1 MKIDTF
7 QLGPFATNAYLLT
20 ADDGG
25 DALLIDAP
33 EGIEQAIELCDAR
46 GLTPAVLVNTH
57 GHVDH
62 IAGNEAVK
70 RRWPGIRLAIH
81 RDDAAKLTSSMR
93 NLSLLMGM
101 RVTSPPADALLA
113 EGDRIPLGPLAL
125 DVLHTPGHT
134 PGGITLLARPESGP
148 PVAFTGDT
156 LFCLGVGR
164 TDFPGASERTLLE
177 SIRQKLLTLPDETVC
192 YPGHGPSTT
201 IGQERAGNPF
211 LELL

>member
-1 MKIDTF
+1 MNIDTF
-7 QLGPFATNAYLLT
+7 QLGSFAANAYLLT
-20 ADDGG
+20 ADDGS
-25 DALLIDAP
+25 DALLVDAP
-33 EGIEQAIELCDAR
+33 EGIEQTIEHCDAR
-46 GLTPAVLVNTH
+46 GLVPSMLINTH

-70 RRWPGIRLAIH
+70 RRWPDIRLAIH
-81 RDDAAKLTSSMR
+81 RDDAAKLTSTIR

-101 RVTSPPADALLA
+101 AVKSPPADLILA

-125 DVLHTPGHT
+125 NVIHTPGHT
-134 PGGITLLARPESGP
+134 PGGITLLVRPEDGP

-177 SIRQKLLTLPDETVC
+177 SIREKLLSLPDETVC
-192 YPGHGPSTT
+192 YPGHGPATT

-211 LELL
+211 LQAD